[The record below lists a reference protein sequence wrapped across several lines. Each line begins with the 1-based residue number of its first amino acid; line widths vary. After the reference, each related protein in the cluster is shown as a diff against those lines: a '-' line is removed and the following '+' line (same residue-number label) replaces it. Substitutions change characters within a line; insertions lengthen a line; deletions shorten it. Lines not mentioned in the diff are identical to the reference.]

1 MRTKLITAVLVIAA
15 LAGAGVVVVLGLS
28 DSASGDVSV
37 PIEARNVDD
46 LGAVHIELGY
56 DADVLTPVDVKAGAL
71 SGNAMMEYDTGTPG
85 WVVISVVDSAGMS
98 GDGSLAVVEFEVTGD
113 GAGSS
118 PLTLD
123 NIDAWDAT
131 DVFDIPVQSTPGSY
145 TSSGNPVEAPLL
157 TFGG

>member
-1 MRTKLITAVLVIAA
+1 MRTKLIISVLVVAA
-15 LAGAGVVVVLGLS
+15 LAAGVVVALGLS
-28 DSASGDVSV
+28 DSASGEVSV
-37 PIEARNVDD
+37 PIQARNADD

-71 SGNAMMEYDTGTPG
+71 SGDAMMEYDTDTPG

-113 GAGSS
+113 GDGSS

-123 NIDAWDAT
+123 NIEAWDAT
-131 DVFDIPVQSTPGSY
+131 NVFDVPAQSTPGSF
-145 TSSGNPVEAPLL
+145 TSSGNSVEAPLL